1 MYYAVAVFSI
11 YLFSTLQLLFSV
23 KFLEVIMWTWAV
35 SRLNGICIH
44 IRVSLL
50 GSLFSSILLLII
62 SYTLIPELWAH
73 MIAFYYLSYGSS
85 VSHSFGFSLNE
96 KVINIDHIWHFIS
109 FKCCISDFYLLFIN
123 LWSIQVLLFGKA
135 VQIYYSHKDIYS
147 DIIYS
152 TITRSKILNYCKY

>member
-23 KFLEVIMWTWAV
+23 RFLEVITWTWAV

-73 MIAFYYLSYGSS
+73 MIDVYYLSYGSS
-85 VSHSFGFSLNE
+85 VSHSFGFSPNE
-96 KVINIDHIWHFIS
+96 KVMNIDHIWYFNL
-109 FKCCISDFYLLFIN
+109 FQMLYLWFLPAFYQLVEHSSTIIWKGSTDLLF
-123 LWSIQVLLFGKA
+123 S
-135 VQIYYSHKDIYS
+135 
-147 DIIYS
+147 
-152 TITRSKILNYCKY
+152 